1 MPPLQADTPWQPE
14 DFTPVALLATDDLVL
29 VVNGDSEINSI
40 DEFIANARENP
51 INIGGTGSVNVDF
64 IVPRL
69 FAEKAGFEFDY
80 VSFNSMSEQTTALLS
95 NALDATVGNPGEIL
109 GLTESGDLKPLV
121 FSGQST
127 PAAFEGTPT
136 MGEIGYDIGVSMP
149 RGLIL
154 PPNAPAEV
162 QEWWIGTMQQVVET
176 PERGEYIAG
185 NTLTPTVLYGDEF
198 RDFLVSTKN
207 GFETVLRENAAIE

>member
-1 MPPLQADTPWQPE
+1 MGGNTSSRSSYRRSQFPPLRVDTPWQPE

-95 NALDATVGNPGEIL
+95 NALDAMVGNPGEIL
-109 GLTESGDLKPLV
+109 GLIESDDLKPLV

-127 PAAFEGTPT
+127 PAALEGTPT
-136 MGEIGYDIGVSMP
+136 MGEIGYDIGVSTR
-149 RGLIL
+149 RG
-154 PPNAPAEV
+154 
-162 QEWWIGTMQQVVET
+162 
-176 PERGEYIAG
+176 G
-185 NTLTPTVLYGDEF
+185 NWD
-198 RDFLVSTKN
+198 R
-207 GFETVLRENAAIE
+207 R